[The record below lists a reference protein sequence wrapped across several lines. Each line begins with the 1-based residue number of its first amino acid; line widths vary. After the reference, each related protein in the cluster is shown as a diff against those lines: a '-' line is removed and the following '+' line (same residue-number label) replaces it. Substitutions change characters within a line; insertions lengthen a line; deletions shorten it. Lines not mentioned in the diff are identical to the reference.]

1 MAMYL
6 VDVFTLP
13 CNLAGLPGMSIPC
26 GFSAAGLPIGLQ
38 ILGRH
43 FDEARLLRIA
53 RAFER
58 EHDFIRSAPPI

>member
-1 MAMYL
+1 
-6 VDVFTLP
+6 
-13 CNLAGLPGMSIPC
+13 MSIPC

-53 RAFER
+53 HTFER
-58 EHDFIRSAPPI
+58 EHDFIRSAPPV

>member
-1 MAMYL
+1 
-6 VDVFTLP
+6 
-13 CNLAGLPGMSIPC
+13 MSIPC

-53 RAFER
+53 RTFER
-58 EHDFIRSAPPI
+58 EHDFVRNSPPV